1 MITEPEISKLYP
13 KLRAFAKSYSSWNKL
28 GIMDYEDIVQKSLL
42 EMIKYI
48 SKGDKIIENY
58 EAFAVN
64 SIKWAVKDAFKKK
77 KDYKLEDLS
86 SSSDTKEGEERSS
99 DETDYDAEWQDRP
112 QDGFEKTLRDQC
124 LDELKDDQRIVLI
137 MNSFVG
143 FTTEK
148 ISSVLERPQNT
159 VLTWLTKAKREFA
172 DCILGEK

>member
-1 MITEPEISKLYP
+1 MITQEEISKLYP
-13 KLRAFAKSYSSWNKL
+13 KLRAFAKYYSSWEKL

-64 SIKWAVKDAFKKK
+64 AIKWTVKDALKKK
-77 KDYKLEDLS
+77 KDYNLEDLGS
-86 SSSDTKEGEERSS
+86 FADTEKGEERSS
-99 DETDYDAEWQDRP
+99 DEIDYEPQWQDRP
-112 QDGFEKTLRDQC
+112 LDGFGETLRDQC
-124 LDELKDDQRIVLI
+124 LDELKDEQRIVLI
-137 MNSFVG
+137 MNSFEG
-143 FTTEK
+143 FTSEK
-148 ISSVLERPQNT
+148 ISSVLEKPQNS